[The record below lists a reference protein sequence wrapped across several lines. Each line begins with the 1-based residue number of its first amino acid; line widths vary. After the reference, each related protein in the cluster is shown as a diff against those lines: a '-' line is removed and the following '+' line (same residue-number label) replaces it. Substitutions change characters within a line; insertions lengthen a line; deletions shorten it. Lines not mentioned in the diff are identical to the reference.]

1 MVAREDNV
9 AYVDGVVDVEAMR
22 ARYLALRPF
31 LDERQ
36 RRLFAAAEA
45 RAAGWGGVSAASR
58 ATGIA
63 RSTIDRALDDL
74 DAGLAADDRVRRV
87 GGGRKELTIWSG
99 LLRRPRAA
107 TPSSRYAGRSR
118 ACGRSPRP

>member
-1 MVAREDNV
+1 MVVRGDNV
-9 AYVDGVVDVEAMR
+9 ADVDGVVDVEAMR

-63 RSTIDRALDDL
+63 RSTRTLSVPA
-74 DAGLAADDRVRRV
+74 
-87 GGGRKELTIWSG
+87 
-99 LLRRPRAA
+99 
-107 TPSSRYAGRSR
+107 
-118 ACGRSPRP
+118 